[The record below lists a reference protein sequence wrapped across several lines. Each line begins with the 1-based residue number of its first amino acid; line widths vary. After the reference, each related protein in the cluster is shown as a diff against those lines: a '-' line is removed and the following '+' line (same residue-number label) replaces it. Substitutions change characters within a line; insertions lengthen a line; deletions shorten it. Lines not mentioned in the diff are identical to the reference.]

1 VRSAWCRG
9 LTRIGAAR
17 LSSGSASCAAA
28 GSDSRPWAAGRVE
41 AQSHGTD
48 RVAVAE
54 PGYGAAQYGRSRN
67 SGQTP
72 VPRRPSQSVI
82 DSVGPAGAGF
92 PAEYSAG
99 VRANR
104 ELWAS
109 RQISSSVLSRR
120 PRSPGGSGGTTGQ
133 CWPSGHV
140 VPLPGWRG
148 RHGGPS

>member
-1 VRSAWCRG
+1 MGGWPRR
-9 LTRIGAAR
+9 
-17 LSSGSASCAAA
+17 
-28 GSDSRPWAAGRVE
+28 

-72 VPRRPSQSVI
+72 VPWRPSQSVI

-99 VRANR
+99 VRAQPRALGVAPDLQFGALATSQIAWWIGRVHRSVLAERPRRASARMAWAARWPQLTGHVGAPVLFR
-104 ELWAS
+104 ELNVAGQRY
-109 RQISSSVLSRR
+109 RQR
-120 PRSPGGSGGTTGQ
+120 
-133 CWPSGHV
+133 
-140 VPLPGWRG
+140 RG
-148 RHGGPS
+148 RIRPGS